1 MVSHNPFVY
10 DPYKNE
16 EITNRLKK
24 VESILDG
31 FVDGVL
37 PALKTKLGDS
47 SSSKGNVSLFDEL
60 TSPLL
65 FSRSPTFISI
75 VRY

>member
-10 DPYKNE
+10 DPNKNE
-16 EITNRLKK
+16 EITNKLKK

-37 PALKTKLGDS
+37 PALKTKLSDS
-47 SSSKGNVSLFDEL
+47 SSSKGNVSL
-60 TSPLL
+60 
-65 FSRSPTFISI
+65 
-75 VRY
+75 